1 MTSILNHIDNRS
13 DVTASCP
20 RLPVFT
26 ARHRSGSCQPVRRFT
41 VALVFFKKIAR
52 SDTPNPSTS
61 PCVRLFVSCIF
72 LARFSLDPAAG
83 VDPSLAVVGGQARSL
98 SRNITGPWHYDYF
111 DAAYGMQPEWARDK
125 LDKLDDGVRHAG
137 GNANVGGM
145 RSPLPPVLSRR
156 ERPKVLLEQGEPVFL
171 YNGASVDVVGAEGGN
186 RNCFTFGTA
195 ILP

>member
-1 MTSILNHIDNRS
+1 MLPHRVHGSPCS
-13 DVTASCP
+13 
-20 RLPVFT
+20 RLAIAPGRVSPC
-26 ARHRSGSCQPVRRFT
+26 ADSRWHWY
-41 VALVFFKKIAR
+41 FFKKIAR

-125 LDKLDDGVRHAG
+125 LDDGVRNVG